1 VQPTAPSARP
11 GTSGTSQAAVVTSVN
26 VNATHGFSKPPALE
40 IRLLAGRGVEGDAHC
55 GTAVRH
61 RFSRR
66 RDPAG
71 ANLRQVHLFGSEL
84 LGDLTRHGWELSP
97 GDLGEN
103 VTTAGLD
110 LLALPRGAVVH
121 LGDEASVEI
130 TGLRTPCR
138 LVDDFRPGLMTQL
151 WGVDDQG
158 GRVRKAGVMAVV
170 LTDGAV
176 RPGDVLTVVLPTGPH
191 HALGPV

>member
-1 VQPTAPSARP
+1 MQPTAPDARP
-11 GTSGTSQAAVVTSVN
+11 GTPGTSPAAVVTSVN
-26 VNATHGFSKPPALE
+26 VNARHGFSKPPALE

-55 GTAVRH
+55 STTVRH

-66 RDPAG
+66 RDPGG
-71 ANLRQVHLFGSEL
+71 ANLRQVHLFGTEL
-84 LGDLTRHGWELSP
+84 LDDLARRGWEVGP

-121 LGDEASVEI
+121 LGDQAAVEI

-138 LVDDFRPGLMTQL
+138 LVDDFSPGLMKQL

-158 GRVRKAGVMAVV
+158 RRARRAGVMAVV
-170 LTDGAV
+170 LTDGVV
-176 RPGDVLTVVLPTGPH
+176 RPGDRLTVVLPTGPH
-191 HALGPV
+191 ERLGPV